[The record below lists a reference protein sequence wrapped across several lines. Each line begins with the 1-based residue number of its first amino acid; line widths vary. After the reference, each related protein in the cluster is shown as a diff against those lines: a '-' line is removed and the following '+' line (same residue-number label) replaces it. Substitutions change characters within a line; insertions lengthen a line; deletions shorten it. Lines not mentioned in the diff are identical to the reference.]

1 MDDASF
7 DALTAAA
14 GRVLVETMGADW
26 LEARRGGNV
35 VVTLTEVDGEPVVIF
50 VFADAAAAVFGGGG
64 VLELTESSAIWW
76 RRGPNGR
83 EAVAC
88 YGDPGVVEAVRQ
100 LFGGGV

>member
-1 MDDASF
+1 VDADEIRALIL
-7 DALTAAA
+7 DARRTL
-14 GRVLVETMGADW
+14 GEVMGPDW
-26 LEARRGGNV
+26 IEARPEGPGG
-35 VVTLTEVDGEPVVIF
+35 LKAIEVDGEPVVIF

-64 VLELTESSAIWW
+64 VLELTEGAATWW